1 MSGHPPK
8 GYLFGGT
15 RGKLWMADG
24 QGGEDQINV
33 VELLAE
39 REQLR
44 AEVERL
50 SAKIAMLTG
59 QRERAM
65 TAAQWLRSCRPS
77 AKRFKAAEAELDAL
91 EEEVQG

>member
-1 MSGHPPK
+1 MSEHPPK

-15 RGKLWMADG
+15 RSKLWMADG
-24 QGGEDQINV
+24 KGGEEPINV
-33 VELLAE
+33 VEILAK

-44 AEVERL
+44 AEVEQL
-50 SAKIAMLTG
+50 AAKVATLIG

-77 AKRFKAAEAELDAL
+77 AKKFKTAEAELDAL
-91 EEEVQG
+91 EKEVRG